1 MLPPDLRTA
10 EAELLA
16 ALRSAL
22 AADPRGRWTVE
33 LRFEGLRLL
42 APVLRLAEALEAAG
56 TPLQLLFADAGAAA
70 LARRDGAD
78 LASRIASFSDALRRR
93 EGNGSSSDGGS
104 ASDGGNAAAAEGEA
118 TEQAGDRSALAGA
131 MAGPEPG
138 AAPGP
143 DPAADRPVD
152 SHPPAA
158 KPPQVLLLV
167 APSQA
172 EYEVVEPLCQ
182 GHPGAVVLINPS
194 LEDAAV
200 GIGSVARQRRR
211 GFLAGWTA
219 AYALIPRG
227 ESALRRSHPGD
238 WELYRLDP
246 DGYRAVATF
255 PQKPDSEQQEA
266 ALAGGEGGGL
276 GATLRSVDRLL
287 EGLQN

>member
-10 EAELLA
+10 EAELLE

-42 APVLRLAEALEAAG
+42 APVLRLADALEAAG
-56 TPLQLLFADAGAAA
+56 TPFRLLFADAGAAA
-70 LARRDGAD
+70 LARRDGAA
-78 LASRIASFSDALRRR
+78 LAPRIASFSDALRRR
-93 EGNGSSSDGGS
+93 QTDG
-104 ASDGGNAAAAEGEA
+104 D
-118 TEQAGDRSALAGA
+118 
-131 MAGPEPG
+131 G
-138 AAPGP
+138 AAPTGAP
-143 DPAADRPVD
+143 VAGGEPSSQETQQGADAAEERE
-152 SHPPAA
+152 
-158 KPPQVLLLV
+158 VLLLV

-172 EYEVVEPLCQ
+172 EYGVVEPLCQ
-182 GHPGAVVLINPS
+182 GHTGAVVLINPS

-227 ESALRRSHPGD
+227 ASALRRCHPGD

-246 DGYRAVATF
+246 DGYRAVASF